1 MDNTL
6 QQKIE
11 ELKAENEMLKEQ
23 LHVTKKELSEK
34 LQEIS
39 YHHQEMKDSVNYA
52 RRIQSAIQPP
62 TDYINTLLPQNYVLY
77 LPKDVVSG
85 DFYFVE
91 ANNDKVVFSA
101 VDCTGHGIPGA
112 MMSVVGFNYLDAA
125 VKTGVTKPCDVLH
138 YLDKGVNDMLRQ
150 TGGESGVNDGMD
162 LALCSLE
169 KTEKGAVLEYAGAYN
184 SLYII
189 SKSNNLK
196 DITTFMEKDEVVIH
210 DPKHQLGGF
219 SLYEIKADKFPIG
232 VNTDGVAD
240 FYTNHR
246 IQLNQG
252 DQVILFSDGYA
263 DQFGGPQVEKG
274 GKKYKYKTL
283 RMFLLSIVNLCA
295 EEQKVALVNEFNRWK
310 GELEQVDDVLIMG
323 VRV

>member
-1 MDNTL
+1 MEDNL
-6 QQKIE
+6 QLEQLKKENDFLKRQLEETKE
-11 ELKAENEMLKEQ
+11 ELSKR
-23 LHVTKKELSEK
+23 

-39 YHHQEMKDSVNYA
+39 FHHQEIKDSVNYA

-62 TDYINTLLPQNYVLY
+62 KEYIKSLLPESYVLY

-91 ANNDKVVFSA
+91 KNENKVVFSA

-125 VKTGVTKPCDVLH
+125 VKTGITNPAEVLH

-162 LALCSLE
+162 LALCSLQRNE
-169 KTEKGAVLEYAGAYN
+169 SGAIVEYAGAYN

-189 SKSNNLK
+189 SKKSMIQ
-196 DITTFMEKDEVVIH
+196 DSTTYMDKEERVIH
-210 DPKHQLGGF
+210 EPLHEVNGYNLF
-219 SLYEIKADKFPIG
+219 EIKADKFPIG
-232 VNTDGVAD
+232 VNTDGIAD
-240 FYTNHR
+240 FYTNHK
-246 IQLNQG
+246 IELEKG

-263 DQFGGPQVEKG
+263 DQFGGPEVEKG

-283 RMFLLSIVNLCA
+283 RLFLLEIATLSA
-295 EEQKVALVNEFNRWK
+295 SEQRLALENEFHRWR
-310 GELEQVDDVLIMG
+310 GELEQVDDVLVFG